1 MAYQNMMVYQKITFS
16 KIKLIVLG
24 LATLMLSTNIAALG
38 LGSLEVYSN
47 LDQPLDGIIE
57 LRVSNGD
64 DLSSLEASIAS
75 RDDFESLGI
84 AYPSYMKDISLTL
97 ETVDGNNVL
106 RVISNNVVIKEP
118 FIHFLV
124 RIDWSGGSFLREYT
138 ALIDPPIYAAETPKS
153 LSQPRSVGTDQ
164 SYQSENFPELEV
176 EEIDTN
182 DDSSYEAE
190 ALDEIFNDV
199 AIDDA
204 EPETTYQPEEEQVVE
219 EQVVEDQT
227 YQETYDEE
235 SFVEEDTSSY
245 EDNFSNTLP
254 TDAQYGP
261 VASGE
266 SLSVIAAELQRQFPD
281 LSIYQIMQVLFEENR
296 GAFIDENINGL
307 LAGAVLNIG
316 DLDAIRAVDVAQAKQ
331 FFYEQLVDWDPSSLL
346 PTPSSDDGLSV
357 AQNQYSDDGEED
369 LFDYDSSAADIND
382 LGTDNFQV
390 GASTDSQS
398 LVSGSDGDSRA
409 GEVLAL
415 QQEIADLESSL
426 SSSSLENIELSTRI
440 SLLEGQLA
448 DMNTL
453 LSLDV
458 ENADLAS
465 VEASLA
471 EQNNADDLLVEDLAL
486 NDDEFTEILDSSAND
501 ISDGIETDDKVDSLF
516 GDELVG
522 IDDGIGIGDEL
533 VDIDD
538 GIGLEGNNSSI
549 ESVIDDIDDG
559 TAESL
564 SISDTAVDEPLRS
577 SVINSKPKKDD
588 GFFSDLFKDSM
599 WLILGGVGGLLLLG
613 LGLLIVRR
621 RRADEEFEISMLS
634 IETQSASVNEAT
646 EAASLTEVNDG
657 SPDRETSFL
666 TVYSDS
672 DAVVQ
677 ADEVDP
683 IAEADVYIAY
693 GRDEQAEEVL
703 LDGIVRKPERI
714 DIKQKLLGLYHKNSN
729 VEGFER
735 MAEELYSQKDH
746 ITSGIWQQIS
756 LMGKD
761 IAPDNP
767 LFELSASEI
776 LADEVL
782 HSDKAVAGD
791 EAVAATA
798 VADNDAS
805 EFLTIAEFDNDES
818 AQETKPTDSSGADPV
833 QLATAEEDE
842 SIHLINFDEGR
853 SEMSELDQVG
863 IDALVAGDE
872 PEVSV
877 EVNEPVAQVD
887 LGDTLDFEKID
898 VSDEDV
904 GELITDANT
913 EVSDLDVDADYDE
926 SRTQFELAKVF
937 VDLGD
942 EDGARKILADI
953 VADNTIDKD
962 VVADAVKLLES
973 INS

>member
-1 MAYQNMMVYQKITFS
+1 MAYQNMTLYQKFTNL
-16 KIKLIVLG
+16 KIKLIVVG
-24 LATLMLSTNIAALG
+24 LAALVSSVNIAALG
-38 LGSLEVYSN
+38 LGSLEVHSN
-47 LDQPLDGIIE
+47 LDQPLDGVIE
-57 LRVSNGD
+57 LRVSSGD

-97 ETVDGNNVL
+97 ETLDGNNVL

-124 RIDWSGGSFLREYT
+124 RIDWYGGSFLREYT

-164 SYQSENFPELEV
+164 SYQTEDYLELEV
-176 EEIDTN
+176 EQIDSTDN
-182 DDSSYEAE
+182 SSYQTE

-199 AIDDA
+199 ATDDV
-204 EPETTYQPEEEQVVE
+204 EPETTYKADDEPVAEV
-219 EQVVEDQT
+219 QT
-227 YQETYDEE
+227 YQETYEE
-235 SFVEEDTSSY
+235 DSFVAEDSSSY
-245 EDNFSNTLP
+245 DDNFSNTLP

-261 VASGE
+261 VVSGE

-331 FFYEQLVDWDPSSLL
+331 FFYDQLTEWDPSSLL
-346 PTPSSDDGLSV
+346 PASSSDDGLSV
-357 AQNQYSDDGEED
+357 AQNQYSGDSEED

-382 LGTDNFQV
+382 LGTDSFQV

-398 LVSGSDGDSRA
+398 LISGSDGDSQA
-409 GEVLAL
+409 GEILVL

-448 DMNTL
+448 DMNSL

-458 ENADLAS
+458 EDAGLAS
-465 VEASLA
+465 IEANLA
-471 EQNNADDLLVEDLAL
+471 EQNNADDLLDEDLL
-486 NDDEFTEILDSSAND
+486 LEDSLINNDEFTELPDSNINDLD
-501 ISDGIETDDKVDSLF
+501 IGLETDDQADILFDDDLISLD
-516 GDELVG
+516 DETGLE
-522 IDDGIGIGDEL
+522 IDD
-533 VDIDD
+533 
-538 GIGLEGNNSSI
+538 SPI
-549 ESVIDDIDDG
+549 ESVLDNIDTG
-559 TAESL
+559 SGESL
-564 SISDTAVDEPLRS
+564 SIANNTTDEPVRAS
-577 SVINSKPKKDD
+577 AINSKLKKDD
-588 GFFSDLFKDSM
+588 GFFSNIFNDSM
-599 WLILGGVGGLLLLG
+599 WFILGGVGGLLLLG
-613 LGLLIVRR
+613 LGVLIIRR

-634 IETQSASVNEAT
+634 IETQSESVNEN
-646 EAASLTEVNDG
+646 TEVATMTEMSDG

-735 MAEELYSQKDH
+735 LAEELYSQKDH
-746 ITSGIWQQIS
+746 LTSSVWQQIS

-782 HSDKAVAGD
+782 HSDKAVADD
-791 EAVAATA
+791 ETVVAAA
-798 VADNDAS
+798 AAADSDAS
-805 EFLTIAEFDNDES
+805 EFLTIAEFEDDES
-818 AQETKPTDSSGADPV
+818 TEVKETEKQDDPV
-833 QLATAEEDE
+833 QLVTDEEDP
-842 SIHLINFDEGR
+842 SIHLINFDDGR
-853 SEMSELDQVG
+853 SEMSELDEVG
-863 IDALVAGDE
+863 IEALVVDDDQG
-872 PEVSV
+872 VSEDV
-877 EVNEPVAQVD
+877 VDDKPPAQVE
-887 LGDTLDFEKID
+887 LGDTLDFERID
-898 VSDEDV
+898 VPDESDGQAISNAD
-904 GELITDANT
+904 T
-913 EVSDLDVDADYDE
+913 EVSDLEVDADYDE
-926 SRTQFELAKVF
+926 TRTQYELAKVF

-942 EDGARKILADI
+942 DDGARKILEDI
-953 VADNTIDKD
+953 VSNDSIGKD